1 MRKESMD
8 LNKKIKVALVF
19 AAFFYANFSFADD
32 CEVMKSDATKLNKS
46 SLHLKTSIAQIE
58 TAALNGNSCAK
69 NIIGRF
75 FYEGRIIEKDRNRAK
90 AIFADLTNSGYAPS
104 SFNLAFALSE
114 DDAPNLELISNLL
127 IGIYSTYITDKANS
141 ELASKARDFGYDYFA
156 SLKSEDGLK
165 IKAQFEESIK
175 FANLDGG
182 ATLRRQRAEMKQ
194 REEEIV
200 SILMIGMAIKS
211 ASNMARASK
220 AARSAPQFI
229 QPTPMAPTL
238 YHVTPLGGNML
249 YMMPLN

>member
-1 MRKESMD
+1 MKKESMD
-8 LNKKIKVALVF
+8 LNKKIKLGLVF
-19 AAFFYANFSFADD
+19 AAFFYANICYADD
-32 CEVMKSDATKLNKS
+32 CEVMKSEANKLNKS
-46 SLHLKTSIAQIE
+46 SLNLKTSIARIE
-58 TAALNGNSCAK
+58 TTALNGNFCAK

-141 ELASKARDFGYDYFA
+141 QLASKARDFGYDYFA
-156 SLKSEDGLK
+156 SLQSEDGLK

-182 ATLRRQRAEMKQ
+182 ATMRRQSAEMKQ

-220 AARSAPQFI
+220 AVRSSPQFI

-238 YHVTPLGGNML
+238 YHVTPLSGNML
-249 YMMPLN
+249 YMIPLN

>member
-1 MRKESMD
+1 MD
-8 LNKKIKVALVF
+8 LNKKIKVAVVF
-19 AAFFYANFSFADD
+19 AAFFYASFSHADD
-32 CEVMKSDATKLNKS
+32 CEVMKSEANKLNKS
-46 SLHLKTSIAQIE
+46 SLHLKSSIAKIE
-58 TAALNGNSCAK
+58 TTALNGNFCAK

-75 FYEGRIIEKDRNRAK
+75 FYEGKIVEKDRNRAK

-104 SFNLAFALSE
+104 SFNFAFALSE
-114 DDAPNLELISNLL
+114 DEVPNLELISNLL
-127 IGIYSTYITDKANS
+127 IGIYSNYITDKANS

-156 SLKSEDGLK
+156 RLQSEDGIK
-165 IKAQFEESIK
+165 INAQFEESIK

-211 ASNMARASK
+211 ASNMARATK
-220 AARSAPQFI
+220 ATRSSPQFI

-238 YHVTPLGGNML
+238 YHVTPLSGNML
-249 YMMPLN
+249 YMIPLN